1 MNIEIANRLVE
12 LRKKNNL
19 SQEEL
24 AAKLGLSRQAVSK
37 WERAEAS
44 PDTDNLICLAKIYG
58 VSLDELLKTD
68 VSEEEIAQDVRNH
81 QAEEDGDED
90 DNDDDSSD
98 AYAYASAGGKAY
110 ARAGGKSKMVHV
122 DTSGKSLKRRLRF
135 GKTFAVISSINVF
148 VITIAYIVLGFFLPH
163 GEGWR
168 VYWTL
173 FILIPVIESLLS
185 AIKMKNASHFAYPVL
200 MAFIYLFI
208 GVKWDIWHPTWALFI
223 TIPIYYS
230 VVGIARTYSVD

>member
-1 MNIEIANRLVE
+1 MNIEIANRLVD

-68 VSEEEIAQDVRNH
+68 ASEEEIAQDVRTH
-81 QAEEDGDED
+81 QEDKSDD
-90 DNDDDSSD
+90 DNTDEEESSS
-98 AYAYASAGGKAY
+98 AYAYASV
-110 ARAGGKSKMVHV
+110 GGKSKMVHV

-135 GKTFAVISSINVF
+135 GKTFAIISSINVF

-173 FILIPVIESLLS
+173 FILIPVIESILS

-200 MAFIYLFI
+200 IAFIYLFI

-230 VVGIARTYSVD
+230 VVGIARTYSID

>member
-98 AYAYASAGGKAY
+98 AYAL
-110 ARAGGKSKMVHV
+110 RKSRWQKQNG
-122 DTSGKSLKRRLRF
+122 SCR
-135 GKTFAVISSINVF
+135 
-148 VITIAYIVLGFFLPH
+148 YIG
-163 GEGWR
+163 
-168 VYWTL
+168 
-173 FILIPVIESLLS
+173 
-185 AIKMKNASHFAYPVL
+185 
-200 MAFIYLFI
+200 
-208 GVKWDIWHPTWALFI
+208 
-223 TIPIYYS
+223 
-230 VVGIARTYSVD
+230 